1 MKTAQL
7 LPLEVYLF
15 TLMKIVMNFL
25 VLVSFKCMLSGHV
38 VQSVACQTQEP
49 SQGSR
54 VRYPS
59 PATHFGFS
67 VS

>member
-1 MKTAQL
+1 MKTAQR

-15 TLMKIVMNFL
+15 TLMKIVVNCL
-25 VLVSFKCMLSGHV
+25 VLVSFKCMLPGHV
-38 VQSVACQTQEP
+38 VQSAACLTQEP

-59 PATHFGFS
+59 PATYFGFS